1 MFRFNRKD
9 KVEKERLRM
18 ILRAQEEREKDRV
31 CTEAEIKT
39 LQGPGGR
46 QRRN

>member
-18 ILRAQEEREKDRV
+18 RLRAQEEIEKDRV
-31 CTEAEIKT
+31 CAEAELKT
-39 LQGPGGR
+39 LQGTGG
-46 QRRN
+46 